1 MEIELTAE
9 QNDFIRAGIE
19 QGRYHDSADAIHRA
33 MDQWVERE
41 RDLLEL
47 IAAIDA
53 GDDSPESDD
62 IVLESDEDIARFVKG
77 VEQRGRE
84 RLAAR

>member
-62 IVLESDEDIARFVKG
+62 IVLKSDEDIAQFVKG

-84 RLAAR
+84 KLAAR